1 MTIKI
6 NVEHEPRTAV
16 QRLDRASCLRVEG
29 HPVAQAHSLDSFIPD
44 QWLCPQLAVTPC
56 WPLSRESSCHTLM
69 AVCSVPSPSAFL
81 IVPLS
86 ELSLF
91 SLDTVVWVLPPW
103 RHHCLYSKQQPQ
115 FSLPCIKRAFPQCT
129 CLTLAFLLDRKFHEV
144 QDEPSL
150 LLRFT
155 FLL

>member
-29 HPVAQAHSLDSFIPD
+29 HPVTQAHSLDSFIPD
-44 QWLCPQLAVTPC
+44 QWLCWSLQCLCPQLAATPC

-69 AVCSVPSPSAFL
+69 AVCSVASPSAFL

-91 SLDTVVWVLPPW
+91 SLDTVVWVLPTW
-103 RHHCLYSKQQPQ
+103 RHHCLLEAATTVLTTMYSAGFPSVYVFDTGFPAGPQ
-115 FSLPCIKRAFPQCT
+115 IP
-129 CLTLAFLLDRKFHEV
+129 
-144 QDEPSL
+144 
-150 LLRFT
+150 
-155 FLL
+155 